1 MLNRPGTVFI
11 QTPHCHRK
19 FHTIDDA
26 VALFRRMLHMHPPP
40 SVVEFTKIL
49 GAIVNMKD
57 YAIPIYLYTQME
69 SRGILPYTVTLNIL
83 MNCYCHLGQLGFAF
97 SVLAKILKLGYQPS
111 VVSLTTL
118 IKGLCI
124 TGKVL
129 DACTIHDNIVAKGF
143 RSDQVMYGTLMSGLC
158 KSKGS
163 GNAIETLQ
171 ELEALQLV
179 KPNFVIYN
187 TVIHGLCKDGLV
199 NKAQKLCS
207 EMIQRGIFPD
217 VVTFSSLIYGF
228 CHAGQWKDVR
238 LLLNEKSLD
247 VCSFNIIMDAL
258 CKQGLLL
265 EAHAVCYE
273 MIKRGVQPD
282 VISYT
287 ILMDGY
293 CLKCKV
299 DKARKLF
306 DMMIEAGLVPDVWS
320 YNILIQGYCKIERVD
335 EAMNLCEDML
345 TKNLVPNA
353 VTYKYLF
360 DGLCR
365 FGRLPDAWNFLTRM
379 HYRGHRPPDLTPYN
393 IILETLCEQHLDKAN
408 KIFNSLIPE
417 PNVQSY
423 NILISGYCKNGRVD
437 EAMSIYQ
444 NMCLRNIVRDS
455 ETFKLLIN
463 AFCKRKQCDKAIALY
478 KNNRDLCPFKILMD
492 GLRKNGMEEVAQRV
506 SQLYGAC
513 DPDVALVRN
522 QLAL

>member
-1 MLNRPGTVFI
+1 MESTFI
-11 QTPHCHRK
+11 G
-19 FHTIDDA
+19 HTTNLTQIKSNFGKKEA
-26 VALFRRMLHMHPPP
+26 
-40 SVVEFTKIL
+40 
-49 GAIVNMKD
+49 
-57 YAIPIYLYTQME
+57 IYLSLRNTTLEAFGSKLIVDAGQK
-69 SRGILPYTVTLNIL
+69 RGI
-83 MNCYCHLGQLGFAF
+83 
-97 SVLAKILKLGYQPS
+97 SGYIPKTSIQYFKFIALS
-111 VVSLTTL
+111 DCEAEWNKGTNH
-118 IKGLCI
+118 IK
-124 TGKVL
+124 
-129 DACTIHDNIVAKGF
+129 
-143 RSDQVMYGTLMSGLC
+143 
-158 KSKGS
+158 
-163 GNAIETLQ
+163 E
-171 ELEALQLV
+171 E
-179 KPNFVIYN
+179 
-187 TVIHGLCKDGLV
+187 
-199 NKAQKLCS
+199 
-207 EMIQRGIFPD
+207 
-217 VVTFSSLIYGF
+217 
-228 CHAGQWKDVR
+228 GQWKDVR

-293 CLKCKV
+293 CLKSKV
-299 DKARKLF
+299 DEARKLF

-345 TKNLVPNA
+345 TKNLVPNT